1 MCEDS
6 IKWCTM
12 VVSTDH
18 TTDRMDVCPQFEP
31 ESGGQGTCAGRGG
44 GAAAAVVPP
53 GVVGFG
59 VCEMAFV
66 HESDRESW
74 GGRERRGGWGGRG

>member
-1 MCEDS
+1 
-6 IKWCTM
+6 M
-12 VVSTDH
+12 VISTGH

-44 GAAAAVVPP
+44 AAAAAVVPP

-66 HESDRESW
+66 HESDRRFQATFESSSMRNTDFN
-74 GGRERRGGWGGRG
+74 GHV